1 MNFIANNDLRW
12 KFQTQWTIIQLSDL
26 FKKPRLKETWKPFGS
41 FTWDAVTNTHSS
53 GSGKSASHC
62 LEKIIFI
69 DFPTMIRKRRWWRRQ
84 RRQQRRRQRQC
95 HDLKAE
101 ANYVHGDEL
110 YVTRGLGALKW
121 LIDRKKYIITFIHF
135 HIKQGIFLFV
145 FFKNNRIKRLCLFQ
159 SIEYNRWY
167 SIIASLETI

>member
-1 MNFIANNDLRW
+1 M
-12 KFQTQWTIIQLSDL
+12 
-26 FKKPRLKETWKPFGS
+26 
-41 FTWDAVTNTHSS
+41 TNTHSS

-84 RRQQRRRQRQC
+84 RQC

-110 YVTRGLGALKW
+110 YVTRGLGALK
-121 LIDRKKYIITFIHF
+121 
-135 HIKQGIFLFV
+135 
-145 FFKNNRIKRLCLFQ
+145 
-159 SIEYNRWY
+159 
-167 SIIASLETI
+167 